1 MFANTIYTLM
11 LISGNDA
18 LLIFFTLI
26 TLLALCVAVA
36 PAILVPADMRVPPTR
51 RKTPR
56 AE

>member
-1 MFANTIYTLM
+1 M